1 VERFR
6 HPPGRVRSVRRAAV
20 AYAERGWAVVPG
32 AYGSGGRR
40 RTTRCECGRLGCRK
54 AGLHPLFDQWDRT
67 ASTDVSEVA
76 GWWARH
82 AWEILL
88 PTGHGTDVL
97 EVPGPVGRATADLL
111 GERAGPIAVLPGH
124 RWLLLC
130 ATGERTVTTSEQ
142 ESRAG
147 VLLHSQGSW
156 VSVPPNGGMRGRG
169 GWFRPP
175 WVVNWRL
182 PGTTEVLA
190 AARAAAT
197 SAAESF
203 ANPLP
208 APPAIPAAG
217 RFRT

>member
-32 AYGSGGRR
+32 AYGSGA
-40 RTTRCECGRLGCRK
+40 RCNCRLGCRK
-54 AGLHPLFDQWDRT
+54 SGLHPLFDQWELA
-67 ASTDVSEVA
+67 ASADVAEVA
-76 GWWARH
+76 EWWSRH

-88 PTGHGTDVL
+88 PTGLGTDVL
-97 EVPGPVGRATADLL
+97 ELPGQVGRETADLL

-130 ATGERTVTTSEQ
+130 VPDGRTVTTSEQ

-147 VLLHSQGSW
+147 VLLHTQGSW
-156 VSVPPNGGMRGRG
+156 VPVPPNGGMRGRG

-175 WVVNWRL
+175 WVVDWRL

-197 SAAESF
+197 SAI
-203 ANPLP
+203 
-208 APPAIPAAG
+208 APYVPPPSTAIPNPA
-217 RFRT
+217 RPVMRPSRTRT